1 MVSSIIKGLG
11 AERNLLLTRVCIIG
25 IIINDTHSNGMNIP
39 EVLVEGYKVYAV
51 SIGELL
57 GLDGSAI
64 LVTSQLKWFRVG

>member
-1 MVSSIIKGLG
+1 MVLSIIEGLG

-39 EVLVEGYKVYAV
+39 EGYKVYAV

-57 GLDGSAI
+57 GLDGSAV
-64 LVTSQLKWFRVG
+64 LVTWQLKWFRVG